1 MTKRELV
8 LAVSGAADIPP
19 KAVEMILNTTVETII
34 DAVASGDSI
43 TIPGFGTFFT
53 KHRAARVCRNPKTGE
68 PVKVDACEGAAYKP
82 GKRLKEAV
90 NGR

>member
-8 LAVSGAADIPP
+8 LAVSGATDIPP

-34 DAVASGDSI
+34 DAVASGDCI

-53 KHRAARVCRNPKTGE
+53 KHREARVCRNPKTGE
-68 PVKVDACEGAAYKP
+68 PVTVSACEVPYFKP
-82 GKRLKEAV
+82 SKMLKEACK
-90 NGR
+90 

>member
-68 PVKVDACEGAAYKP
+68 PVKVDACEVPVFKP
-82 GKRLKEAV
+82 SKMLKDACK
-90 NGR
+90 

>member
-8 LAVSGAADIPP
+8 LAVSGTADIPP
-19 KAVEMILNTTVETII
+19 KAVEKTLNTAIDTII
-34 DAVASGDSI
+34 ETVASGNSV

-68 PVKVDACEGAAYKP
+68 PVKVDACEVPSFKP
-82 GKRLKEAV
+82 SKMLKEACK
-90 NGR
+90 

>member
-53 KHRAARVCRNPKTGE
+53 KHREARVCRNPKTGE
-68 PVKVDACEGAAYKP
+68 PIKVDACEVPVFKP
-82 GKRLKEAV
+82 SKMLKDAGK
-90 NGR
+90 

>member
-68 PVKVDACEGAAYKP
+68 PVTVSACEVPVFKP
-82 GKRLKEAV
+82 SKMLKEACK
-90 NGR
+90 

>member
-34 DAVASGDSI
+34 DAVASDDSI
-43 TIPGFGTFFT
+43 IIPGFGTFFT

-68 PVKVDACEGAAYKP
+68 PVKVDACEVPVFKP
-82 GKRLKEAV
+82 GKRLKEACK
-90 NGR
+90 